1 MSSKVSAT
9 AIGGFVV
16 GALALVTGGAVFFG
30 GSLFGTNNEVR
41 AASVIFTGSV
51 KGLNVG
57 APVTLRGV
65 KIGEVSDIGISYDS
79 RKLEF
84 VIPVIVTVNPHEL
97 GIETLSSES
106 EFLEPLVA
114 RGLRA
119 QPSMPEAM
127 PAARW
132 PPFRIFS
139 KACFTVAS
147 SPPDRRPI
155 LA

>member
-84 VIPVIVTVNPHEL
+84 VIPVIVTVNPH
-97 GIETLSSES
+97 
-106 EFLEPLVA
+106 
-114 RGLRA
+114 
-119 QPSMPEAM
+119 
-127 PAARW
+127 
-132 PPFRIFS
+132 
-139 KACFTVAS
+139 
-147 SPPDRRPI
+147 
-155 LA
+155 